1 VQATLVIYDNDIE
14 KRLKPVFLIRGN
26 QVGKIPVIDHELGV
40 KVELENIIPEENKFS
55 FKVNR
60 YQKDYVVMKAMV
72 KPQINVL
79 WAGTLIMLIGFGIAI
94 YRRYDEFIKMRDK
107 GLE

>member
-1 VQATLVIYDNDIE
+1 MIL
-14 KRLKPVFLIRGN
+14 KRITPLFIIRGN
-26 QVGKIPVIDHELGV
+26 QVGRIPVIDSELGI
-40 KVELENIIPEENKFS
+40 KVELTNIMPEDNKFS

-72 KPQINVL
+72 KPHINVL
-79 WAGTLIMLIGFGIAI
+79 WAGTFLVLIGFGVAC